1 MTKKTTRN
9 QQYSDIRP
17 TLFMAFELGMS
28 EWKLGFT
35 IGLGQKARRRTVT
48 AGNLEK
54 VQREIVAAKKRFELP
69 EAAEV
74 VSCYEAGR
82 DGFWLH
88 RYLTQSGIV
97 NLVVDSAS
105 IEVNRRKRRAKTDRL
120 DVEKLLTMLIR
131 YQYGEHRVWSV
142 VRVPSPE
149 EEDNRQLNR
158 ELRSLKKEKTRT
170 TNRIKG
176 LLASQGVRL
185 EPGKELSDNKL
196 DSLRLWDGS
205 PLLPGLK
212 GRLQR

>member
-35 IGLGQKARRRTVT
+35 IGLGQKARRRTIT

-54 VQREIVAAKKRFELP
+54 VQREIVAAKKRFQLP
-69 EAAEV
+69 ETAEV

-88 RYLTQSGIV
+88 RYLTQSGIG

-131 YQYGEHRVWSV
+131 Y
-142 VRVPSPE
+142 
-149 EEDNRQLNR
+149 
-158 ELRSLKKEKTRT
+158 
-170 TNRIKG
+170 
-176 LLASQGVRL
+176 
-185 EPGKELSDNKL
+185 
-196 DSLRLWDGS
+196 
-205 PLLPGLK
+205 
-212 GRLQR
+212 